1 MKKTTRKLILFAFA
15 FFTMTTSAYAQSPRE
30 QLNQM
35 VQQLQKAPNDNAL
48 REKIIK
54 LAAGIKPAPPI
65 PEEARR
71 HFVKAVTLQKEAKS
85 MTDYEIVVSEYQ
97 SALSSAPWSGDAY
110 YNLSVALEASARFSE
125 AKGALQF
132 YLMSG
137 PKDAVPAQDRIYALE
152 AKQEKADREKS
163 VYDWMLGEWRLND
176 ELRAVGG
183 GAFSPT
189 EAVSVQSVKEGDRII
204 FRLSDKDFLRAT
216 LRERT
221 VSWEHWKPIPYK
233 PIGCPEDGAWNRVEV
248 TNAANKKSMS
258 FVFYESFTG
267 TCGHQSIHKY
277 VLSR

>member
-1 MKKTTRKLILFAFA
+1 MKPANKLIISI
-15 FFTMTTSAYAQSPRE
+15 FTLLVLAASAYAQSPRE
-30 QLNQM
+30 QLSQM
-35 VQQLQKAPNDNAL
+35 VQQLQKTPTDNAL

-54 LAAGIKPAPPI
+54 LATGIKPTPAI

-71 HFVKAVTLQKEAKS
+71 HFVKAVTLQKEAKNV
-85 MTDYEIVVSEYQ
+85 TDYEIVVSEYQ

-125 AKGALQF
+125 AKSALQF

-163 VYDWMLGEWRLND
+163 VHDWLLGEWRLND

-183 GAFSPT
+183 GVFSPT

-204 FRLSDKDFLRAT
+204 FRLSGKDFLRAT
-216 LRERT
+216 LREQA

-233 PIGCPEDGAWNRVEV
+233 PIGCPEDGAWSRVEV
-248 TNAANKKSMS
+248 TSTADKKSMS

>member
-1 MKKTTRKLILFAFA
+1 MISIRKLLIFAFTFLA
-15 FFTMTTSAYAQSPRE
+15 LSANAYAQSPRE
-30 QLNQM
+30 QLSQM
-35 VQQLQKAPNDNAL
+35 VQQLQQTPNDNAL

-54 LAAGIKPAPPI
+54 FAAGIRPAPAI

-71 HFVKAVTLQKEAKS
+71 HFVKAVTLQKEAKNVADFE
-85 MTDYEIVVSEYQ
+85 MVVSEYQ
-97 SALSSAPWSGDAY
+97 SALSFAPWSGDTY

-125 AKGALQF
+125 AKNALQF

-163 VYDWMLGEWRLND
+163 VYDWLLGEWRLND
-176 ELRAVGG
+176 ELRTVGG

-189 EAVSVQSVKEGDRII
+189 EAVSVQSVKEGGKII
-204 FRLSDKDFLRAT
+204 FRLGGKDFLRAT
-216 LRERT
+216 LREQDL
-221 VSWEHWKPIPYK
+221 SWEHWKPIPYK
-233 PIGCPEDGAWNRVEV
+233 PIGCPEDGVWNRVEV
-248 TNAANKKSMS
+248 TSATDKKSMS

-267 TCGHQSIHKY
+267 TCGHQNIHKY

>member
-1 MKKTTRKLILFAFA
+1 MKSTGKIIIFVITFLALAA
-15 FFTMTTSAYAQSPRE
+15 SAYAQSPRE
-30 QLNQM
+30 QLTQM
-35 VQQLQKAPNDNAL
+35 VAQLQKTPSDSAL

-54 LAAGIKPAPPI
+54 FAASIKPTPPI

-71 HFVKAVTLQKEAKS
+71 HFVKAVTLQKEAKNV
-85 MTDYEIVVSEYQ
+85 TDYEIVVSEYQ

-125 AKGALQF
+125 AKSALQF

-137 PKDAVPAQDRIYALE
+137 PNDATSAQDRIYALE

-163 VYDWMLGEWRLND
+163 RYEWLLGEWRLND

-183 GAFSPT
+183 ELFSST
-189 EAVSVQSVKEGDRII
+189 AAVSVQSTKEEEMII
-204 FRLSDKDFLRAT
+204 FRLSGKDFLRAT
-216 LRERT
+216 LREQT
-221 VSWEHWKPIPYK
+221 VSWEHWKPIPYR
-233 PIGCPEDGAWNRVEV
+233 PVGCPEDGAWNRIEV
-248 TNAANKKSMS
+248 MSTPDKKSMS
-258 FVFYESFTG
+258 FVFHESFTG

>member
-1 MKKTTRKLILFAFA
+1 MKPIGKLIIFI
-15 FFTMTTSAYAQSPRE
+15 FTFLALTASVYAQSPRE
-30 QLNQM
+30 QLKQM
-35 VQQLQKAPNDNAL
+35 VQQLQKTPDDNAL
-48 REKIIK
+48 REKIIR
-54 LAAGIKPAPPI
+54 LAAGIKPAPAI

-71 HFVKAVTLQKEAKS
+71 HFVKAVALQKEARN

-125 AKGALQF
+125 AKSALQF

-137 PKDAVPAQDRIYALE
+137 PKDVVPAQDRIYALE
-152 AKQEKADREKS
+152 AKQEKADRDKS
-163 VYDWMLGEWRLND
+163 AYDWLLGEWRLND

-183 GAFSPT
+183 VAFSPT
-189 EAVSVQSVKEGDRII
+189 EVASVQSVKEGDRII

-216 LRERT
+216 LREQT
-221 VSWEHWKPIPYK
+221 ISWEHWKPIPYK
-233 PIGCPEDGAWNRVEV
+233 SIGCPEDGAWNRVEV
-248 TNAANKKSMS
+248 TSTADKKSMS